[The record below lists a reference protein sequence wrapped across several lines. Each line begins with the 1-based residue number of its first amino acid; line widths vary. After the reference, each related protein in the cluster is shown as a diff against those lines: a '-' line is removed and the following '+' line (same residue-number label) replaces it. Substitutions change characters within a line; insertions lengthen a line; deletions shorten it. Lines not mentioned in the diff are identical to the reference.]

1 MRLSV
6 GIGILLTSAVA
17 LAQEPPSF
25 PTGADV
31 VILDMTVND
40 QRGRLVPDLR
50 PDEVQVFEDGVRC
63 EVTSFRLVQAEA
75 AIEGTRA
82 AVDANSV
89 VTPRA
94 GSRPEAPRL
103 STLVVLVFDPLSLVP
118 AQNARRAALD
128 FLARPFP
135 AGTWFAVFKIGA
147 GLRVLQPFTDDP
159 RRASDAIAAATR
171 GGDQTV
177 DPPHD
182 PRFESATEEALRAAL
197 GGGRSGGAQGASA
210 ADGAMS
216 GAMADM
222 LRSADLLVREE
233 KGRASLYPLLAL
245 AKALASTSGR
255 KTLLFFSEGLN
266 VPPDAQQLLEVTV
279 GQANRANISVYA
291 LDARGLSPRSPNEN
305 ARMGME
311 LLERTS
317 ESAVGAPAGA
327 GIGGGG
333 SMLEQMKFGET
344 LQDTLRLNLQGNLND
359 LAESTGGILI
369 ANTNDLRPGLER
381 IATDLRNHY
390 EVAYVPPSS
399 SPDGRFRRIKVQ
411 VARQGVTVRTR
422 RGYFALPPGSPAVL
436 PYELPL
442 LGALQAPEPP
452 HGVAMRTGAL
462 QFTPGRG
469 GRQAVVLVEVPLAGA
484 TFERDEAAK
493 TYHVRLSL
501 LAQVRDAQG
510 RLQQR
515 LSHDWPLD
523 GPLDQAESAR
533 GGNAVF
539 KRTVWLAPGRY
550 SLEAAVQDR
559 GSGQLGVQRRTF
571 DVSGGA
577 GLAMSSVSI
586 VRRTEAAPEG
596 APADDPLR
604 LAGASI
610 VPNLGSPV
618 VPVANPELSLFMTV
632 YPAAGPE
639 PVEATL
645 EFRRDDRT
653 VGRARPE
660 LPSADDQ
667 GRIAY
672 VGSFPADR
680 FPPGTYE
687 VRATVRQGVN
697 VVDDHAVFE
706 IARGAREAGQPATP
720 APPVPALT
728 DSELVPL
735 LDRAGRYV
743 AEYEETFRNL
753 VSEELYTQ
761 WTRNVERSAG
771 GSTTRRRITRADL
784 VFVTLPGNIP
794 WASFRDVYEVDGNKV
809 REHDAR
815 LEKLFRE
822 APTTAVERA
831 SVFLRESA
839 RYNLG
844 TAVRTLNV
852 PTIPLLFLH
861 PRNQA
866 RFAFKR
872 GGRRRIFGVE
882 GLEIEFVEKQ
892 RPTLVKDGSRGDLP
906 ATGRFWIDADRG
918 IVLRSEA
925 QFHFEPNLALASVM
939 AEYRPEPGLA
949 IWVPVEMKER
959 YEDVPEAYPSVF
971 GPTTEATARYSNYR
985 RFTVSSEVTATV
997 PEESPQ
1003 PSPP

>member
-1 MRLSV
+1 
-6 GIGILLTSAVA
+6 
-17 LAQEPPSF
+17 
-25 PTGADV
+25 
-31 VILDMTVND
+31 
-40 QRGRLVPDLR
+40 
-50 PDEVQVFEDGVRC
+50 
-63 EVTSFRLVQAEA
+63 
-75 AIEGTRA
+75 
-82 AVDANSV
+82 
-89 VTPRA
+89 
-94 GSRPEAPRL
+94 
-103 STLVVLVFDPLSLVP
+103 
-118 AQNARRAALD
+118 
-128 FLARPFP
+128 
-135 AGTWFAVFKIGA
+135 
-147 GLRVLQPFTDDP
+147 
-159 RRASDAIAAATR
+159 
-171 GGDQTV
+171 
-177 DPPHD
+177 
-182 PRFESATEEALRAAL
+182 
-197 GGGRSGGAQGASA
+197 
-210 ADGAMS
+210 
-216 GAMADM
+216 
-222 LRSADLLVREE
+222 
-233 KGRASLYPLLAL
+233 
-245 AKALASTSGR
+245 
-255 KTLLFFSEGLN
+255 
-266 VPPDAQQLLEVTV
+266 
-279 GQANRANISVYA
+279 
-291 LDARGLSPRSPNEN
+291 
-305 ARMGME
+305 
-311 LLERTS
+311 
-317 ESAVGAPAGA
+317 
-327 GIGGGG
+327 
-333 SMLEQMKFGET
+333 
-344 LQDTLRLNLQGNLND
+344 
-359 LAESTGGILI
+359 
-369 ANTNDLRPGLER
+369 
-381 IATDLRNHY
+381 
-390 EVAYVPPSS
+390 
-399 SPDGRFRRIKVQ
+399 
-411 VARQGVTVRTR
+411 
-422 RGYFALPPGSPAVL
+422 
-436 PYELPL
+436 
-442 LGALQAPEPP
+442 
-452 HGVAMRTGAL
+452 MRTGAL

-484 TFERDEAAK
+484 TFERDEATK

-559 GSGQLGVQRRTF
+559 ASGHLGVERRSF

-577 GLAMSSVSI
+577 GLAMSSVSL

-639 PVEATL
+639 PVEVTL
-645 EFRRDDRT
+645 EFRRDDKT

-660 LPSADDQ
+660 LPSADEQ

-728 DSELVPL
+728 DPELVPL

-753 VSEELYTQ
+753 VS
-761 WTRNVERSAG
+761 RSSTPSGRATWSGAPAG
-771 GSTTRRRITRADL
+771 RPPDGASPGSTS
-784 VFVTLPGNIP
+784 FVTLPGNIP
-794 WASFRDVYEVDGNKV
+794 WASSATCTRSTATRSGSTTPAWRSSF
-809 REHDAR
+809 AR
-815 LEKLFRE
+815 L
-822 APTTAVERA
+822 PTAVERA

-844 TAVRTLNV
+844 TPCALSV

-872 GGRRRIFGVE
+872 GADGVSSAWRVSRSSSSRSSVRPSSRTDRAATFRPPAASDRRR
-882 GLEIEFVEKQ
+882 
-892 RPTLVKDGSRGDLP
+892 P
-906 ATGRFWIDADRG
+906 G
-918 IVLRSEA
+918 IVLRSEG
-925 QFHFEPNLALASVM
+925 QFHSAQPRPGLGHGGVP
-939 AEYRPEPGLA
+939 PEPGCHLGPRGDEGA
-949 IWVPVEMKER
+949 LRGRARSVPIR
-959 YEDVPEAYPSVF
+959 LRLP
-971 GPTTEATARYSNYR
+971 TEATARYSNYR

-997 PEESPQ
+997 PGESPQ

>member
-6 GIGILLTSAVA
+6 GIGVLLTSAVA

-25 PTGADV
+25 PTGAEV
-31 VILDMTVND
+31 VILDMTVHD

-75 AIEGTRA
+75 AIEGTQA
-82 AVDANSV
+82 AASATSV
-89 VTPRA
+89 VTPNSA
-94 GSRPEAPRL
+94 SPPEVPRL
-103 STLVVLVFDPLSLVP
+103 ASLVILVFDPLSLAP
-118 AQNARRAALD
+118 ARNARQAALD

-147 GLRVLQPFTDDP
+147 GLRVLHTFTDDP
-159 RRASDAIAAATR
+159 KKISDAISAATQ

-177 DPPHD
+177 DPPND

-197 GGGRSGGAQGASA
+197 GGGRVSGQQGSSA
-210 ADGAMS
+210 ADAATS
-216 GAMADM
+216 AAMADM

-245 AKALASTSGR
+245 AKALAPTSGR
-255 KTLLFFSEGLN
+255 KTLLYFSEGLN
-266 VPPDAQQLLEVTV
+266 VPPEAQQLLEATV
-279 GQANRANISVYA
+279 GQANRANVSIYA

-305 ARMGME
+305 TRMGLE

-317 ESAVGAPAGA
+317 ESAVGVPRGA
-327 GIGGGG
+327 GTGGGA
-333 SMLEQMKFGET
+333 SLAEQMKSGET
-344 LQDTLRLNLQGNLND
+344 LQDTLRFNVQGNLGD

-390 EVAYVPPSS
+390 EVAYVPPNS

-442 LGALQAPEPP
+442 VGALQAPAPP
-452 HGVAMRTGAL
+452 RDVGMRTGAL

-484 TFERDEAAK
+484 TFERDEAQK

-501 LAQVRDAQG
+501 LALVRDAKG

-539 KRTVWLAPGRY
+539 KRTVWLAAGRY

-559 GSGQLGVQRRTF
+559 ASGRLGVDRRTF
-571 DVSGGA
+571 DVSEGA
-577 GLAMSSVSI
+577 ALAMSSVSI

-610 VPNLGSPV
+610 VPNLGTPV
-618 VPVANPELSLFMTV
+618 VPMANPELSLFMTV
-632 YPAAGPE
+632 YPEAGPE

-645 EFRRDDRT
+645 EFRHDDRT
-653 VGRARPE
+653 VGRAKPE
-660 LPSADDQ
+660 LPAPDDQ

-680 FPPGTYE
+680 FAPGRYE
-687 VRATVRQGVN
+687 VRAIVRQGVN
-697 VVDDHAVFE
+697 VVDDRAVFE
-706 IARGAREAGQPATP
+706 IARGVGEAARTAVAR
-720 APPVPALT
+720 PPVAALT
-728 DSELVPL
+728 DLELVPL

-743 AEYEETFRNL
+743 SQYEQTFRNL

-761 WTRNVERSAG
+761 WTRSVERSAG

-794 WASFRDVYEVDGNKV
+794 WASFRDVYEVDGNRV

-892 RPTLVKDGSRGDLP
+892 RPTLVKDGTRGDLP
-906 ATGRFWIDADRG
+906 ATGRFWIDAERG

-949 IWVPVEMKER
+949 IWVPLEMKER

-971 GPTTEATARYSNYR
+971 GPATEATARYTNYR
-985 RFTVSSEVTATV
+985 RFTVSTEVTATV
-997 PEESPQ
+997 PGDST
-1003 PSPP
+1003 PP